1 MNESNNNNYLILIY
15 NFSLRVH
22 TFFIHNVFTT
32 TLLLAI
38 LLDSIP
44 TKYIATIF
52 NLLSF
57 PPRISNSYKLFTSID
72 HIVSHLNL
80 SFNPLLF
87 CKLL

>member
-1 MNESNNNNYLILIY
+1 MEGYNTRMNQSNNNNYLILVY

-44 TKYIATIF
+44 DENAFAT
-52 NLLSF
+52 
-57 PPRISNSYKLFTSID
+57 TSIYFPSL
-72 HIVSHLNL
+72 HALATATSSSRALIT
-80 SFNPLLF
+80 SFLI
-87 CKLL
+87 